1 MIDQEI
7 IDKLKL
13 RDEGVHHGESFIH
26 NCQILTWP
34 IRKTFKVYVMDCDLE
49 GKPLENNTL
58 NILWKFQGKHGL
70 MTVTVESIANDIMID
85 WLLQQIPGENAIP
98 YI

>member
-1 MIDQEI
+1 MIKEELI
-7 IDKLKL
+7 KKLGL
-13 RDEGVHHGESFIH
+13 RDEGVHNGESFMH
-26 NCQILTWP
+26 NCQILIWP

-58 NILWKFQGKHGL
+58 NVFWKFQGKHGL
-70 MTVTVESIANDIMID
+70 MTVSIESLANDTMID